1 MSTALGLKVIKN
13 NVNKNTQY
21 KRRQPEM
28 GCDGSRPAD
37 CSRRAVLRR
46 RRRGP
51 APIVARRVAGT
62 MRSADDAER
71 RRRRDS
77 ALATGQMAFCS

>member
-1 MSTALGLKVIKN
+1 
-13 NVNKNTQY
+13 
-21 KRRQPEM
+21 M
-28 GCDGSRPAD
+28 GCDRSRRAD

-51 APIVARRVAGT
+51 APIAVLRVAGT

-71 RRRRDS
+71 RQCCEGLTRFLLGARKDICPAKTIAVLYS
-77 ALATGQMAFCS
+77 QGPL

>member
-1 MSTALGLKVIKN
+1 M
-13 NVNKNTQY
+13 
-21 KRRQPEM
+21 
-28 GCDGSRPAD
+28 GSRPAD

-51 APIVARRVAGT
+51 APIVGRRVAGT